1 MRYLNV
7 LRPVNSLRLL
17 NPSVWAV
24 IPPNCLDLK
33 YGHENVSDGLHRTRR
48 HGLNRPVMEV
58 RYRHGA
64 IPMQAQASR

>member
-33 YGHENVSDGLHRTRR
+33 YGHENVSDGLRRTRR